1 MNAIPPETRQEW
13 QEIVSGN
20 IKFKKTVLQ
29 LLADRL
35 KRNVENED
43 TNLFSAVTELHTFFR
58 KYKNAYRKDLEE
70 IFGPW

>member
-1 MNAIPPETRQEW
+1 MEAIPPESRQEW
-13 QEIVSGN
+13 QEIVRGN
-20 IKFKKTVLQ
+20 IKFNKTVLQ

-43 TNLFSAVTELHTFFR
+43 SDMFSAVTELHTFFK
-58 KYKNAYRKDLEE
+58 KYKNAYRKDLEL